1 LKVQAKARASLAPG
15 APAIATV
22 ERLMNETRD
31 ALAFEEAIDRIV
43 AGQARR
49 AGGSAPDRHA
59 RGKPHERPDLAARAG
74 LVAWLPAC
82 RADAAL
88 APPGPSSGRHARR
101 ALAQLSRNRILKD
114 ACHPC
119 FRSSRAGRDN
129 SHQHAQRR
137 RHSGAGDRKRACPDL
152 WRFRVPAARRWFHRR
167 SRAIAEAYAAQDT
180 RVRLIAMP
188 RQGLVRSLNQLF
200 AEARAPL
207 VARFDADDI
216 CMPERLERQVA
227 FLAANPD
234 HGLVACETTFI
245 DAAGAPA
252 GNAPIRR
259 PHDHDAILAV
269 LEAGPILCHSA
280 VMVRTDL
287 VRAAGGYR
295 EAYVHAE
302 DYDLR
307 LRLAGHTRMANLPE
321 YLLAYRISPGQV
333 SSRHM
338 GVQARNAPLPGWR
351 TRREHTGVDPTAHLA
366 TSRGRGAR

>member
-1 LKVQAKARASLAPG
+1 MPTIPASPPPAPAVTVATSMHNAAATL
-15 APAIATV
+15 APAIDSV
-22 ERLMNETRD
+22 
-31 ALAFEEAIDRIV
+31 
-43 AGQARR
+43 
-49 AGGSAPDRHA
+49 
-59 RGKPHERPDLAARAG
+59 
-74 LVAWLPAC
+74 
-82 RADAAL
+82 
-88 APPGPSSGRHARR
+88 
-101 ALAQLSRNRILKD
+101 LAQT
-114 ACHPC
+114 
-119 FRSSRAGRDN
+119 F
-129 SHQHAQRR
+129 
-137 RHSGAGDRKRACPDL
+137 GDFEFLLLDDGSTDE
-152 WRFRVPAARRWFHRR
+152 
-167 SRAIAEAYAAQDT
+167 SRAIAQAYAAQDA
-180 RVRLIAMP
+180 RVRLITMP

-295 EAYVHAE
+295 EAFVHAE
-302 DYDLR
+302 DYDLW
-307 LRLAGHTRMANLPE
+307 LRLAGQTRMANLPE

-338 GVQARNAPLPGWR
+338 GIQARNAAIAWLAHQAR
-351 TRREHTGVDPTAHLA
+351 KHTGVDPTARLVTLPEVDALDSAFGAGSAAYVRRRTIDRVLYAPDCLA
-366 TSRGRGAR
+366 GEAWPLLLGHIADAGASPRLWRVALRLLKAGYPLHALRTTAALLRHAA

>member
-1 LKVQAKARASLAPG
+1 
-15 APAIATV
+15 
-22 ERLMNETRD
+22 
-31 ALAFEEAIDRIV
+31 
-43 AGQARR
+43 
-49 AGGSAPDRHA
+49 
-59 RGKPHERPDLAARAG
+59 
-74 LVAWLPAC
+74 
-82 RADAAL
+82 
-88 APPGPSSGRHARR
+88 
-101 ALAQLSRNRILKD
+101 
-114 ACHPC
+114 
-119 FRSSRAGRDN
+119 
-129 SHQHAQRR
+129 
-137 RHSGAGDRKRACPDL
+137 
-152 WRFRVPAARRWFHRR
+152 
-167 SRAIAEAYAAQDT
+167 
-180 RVRLIAMP
+180 
-188 RQGLVRSLNQLF
+188 LVRSLSQLF

-302 DYDLR
+302 DYDLW
-307 LRLAGHTRMANLPE
+307 LRLAGQTRMANLPE
-321 YLLAYRISPGQV
+321 YLLCLPDFAWPGEFAPYGRSSPQRGQCLA
-333 SSRHM
+333 
-338 GVQARNAPLPGWR
+338 GAPGARAA
-351 TRREHTGVDPTAHLA
+351 TGVDRLPRLA
-366 TSRGRGAR
+366 TPEVEALDSAFGAGSAACATPHDRPGTLCARVPGGRSLASPWLRIADAGASPAVARGAAPAQGRLSAPCPAHRCRTDRHAA